1 VIILIN
7 EIDGCF
13 HQVFLSVIKCSKQ
26 ELRQK
31 YMQVKKLNIMMKDL
45 PNVFCRIHNFDQ
57 IPYDCDIKVEF
68 VIDTDTEKIC
78 SPFY

>member
-1 VIILIN
+1 MKILVI

-13 HQVFLSVIKCSKQ
+13 HQVFLSGKKCSKQ

-31 YMQVKKLNIMMKDL
+31 YMLVKKLTIMMKDL
-45 PNVFCRIHNFDQ
+45 SNVFCRTHNFDH

-68 VIDTDTEKIC
+68 VIDTDTEKI
-78 SPFY
+78 Y